1 MSPDFSATSSAGV
14 FGLSSSVSASAAAF
28 FFCFAVLAVS
38 SCPAPLL
45 IAVGTVLEE
54 EEGEEEGE
62 EGEEGREGG
71 EVEEEEE
78 AEEDCDGATFCGGAL
93 GEGVRDDGS
102 GDGTAVAA
110 VLLPFAVPVV
120 FDVSA
125 VPASSTCKA
134 GLGAVGLSAGQGGAA
149 ELPVE
154 LPA

>member
-28 FFCFAVLAVS
+28 FFCFAVLALS

-71 EVEEEEE
+71 GGGAVEEEEE

-102 GDGTAVAA
+102 GDGRGNGTAVAA

-125 VPASSTCKA
+125 VPASSTGA
-134 GLGAVGLSAGQGGAA
+134 GLGARGPRKL
-149 ELPVE
+149 
-154 LPA
+154 